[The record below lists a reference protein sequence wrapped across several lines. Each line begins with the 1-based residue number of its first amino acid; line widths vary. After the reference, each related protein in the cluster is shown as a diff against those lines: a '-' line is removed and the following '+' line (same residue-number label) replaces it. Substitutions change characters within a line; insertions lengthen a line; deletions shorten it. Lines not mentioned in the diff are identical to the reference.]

1 MVPSTA
7 TNLWIFQIFCKGSGT
22 GERGDPSIS
31 RWAYNFARLLHIF
44 KKETKMKK
52 LITICFALCLLMC
65 GVTLAQ
71 DSMKQDNMKADA
83 SAKPIDVTGKISK
96 DGKMFVSDKDG
107 KSWTITNPDAVKGH
121 EGHHVTLNAHV
132 YADKKEVHVMSLK
145 MAADSMKNDSMQ
157 K

>member
-1 MVPSTA
+1 
-7 TNLWIFQIFCKGSGT
+7 
-22 GERGDPSIS
+22 
-31 RWAYNFARLLHIF
+31 
-44 KKETKMKK
+44 MKK

-83 SAKPIDVTGKISK
+83 SAKAVDVTGKISK

-132 YADKKEVHVMSLK
+132 YADKKEVHVVSLK